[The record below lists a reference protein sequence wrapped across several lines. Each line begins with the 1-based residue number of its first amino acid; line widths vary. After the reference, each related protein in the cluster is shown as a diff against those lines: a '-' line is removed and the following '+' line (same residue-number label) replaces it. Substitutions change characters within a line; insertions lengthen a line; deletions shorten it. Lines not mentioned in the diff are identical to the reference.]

1 MTAQSTIMSLK
12 KNALQLRRNLLEM
25 VGVGKVGHLGGSS
38 SLAEIVAALYFH
50 KMKVNKNN
58 PKDENRDRFLLSK
71 GHAVLI
77 QYAALA
83 ELGYFPRTEF
93 AKVKTLAGSLQ
104 GHPDMKTPGIEAVTG
119 SLGQGLSV
127 GVGMAL
133 ALRLD
138 KKPCRV
144 YVVMGDGELSEGQL
158 WEAAMSAWKFKV
170 DNLTGIV
177 DCNKLQA
184 TGPTAEIFEIP
195 DIEKKWKAF
204 GWNVIRI
211 NGHKMEEI
219 VDALDRAEKVKGVPT
234 VIIANTVKG
243 KGFSFA
249 EGKAAFHNGSLT
261 EEQFKQAQADL
272 DAAAAAIEK
281 QAAKKPAAK
290 KAPAVKQAVKK
301 PAAAKPAGKK
311 PAAKKPAAE
320 KPVKRPAAKKP
331 AAAKPAGKKPAAKK
345 PAAKKTTAKK
355 RG

>member
-1 MTAQSTIMSLK
+1 MSDKSTITSLK
-12 KNALQLRRNLLEM
+12 KTALQLRRNLLEM
-25 VGVGKVGHLGGSS
+25 IGVGKVGHLGGSS

-50 KMKVNKNN
+50 KMKVNKDN

-83 ELGYFPRTEF
+83 ELGYFPKSEF
-93 AKVKTLAGSLQ
+93 AKVKTLAGALQ

-138 KKPCRV
+138 KKPNRV
-144 YVVMGDGELSEGQL
+144 YVIMGDGELSEGQL

-170 DNLTGIV
+170 DNLTGII

-184 TGPTAEIFEIP
+184 TGPTCEIFEIP

-204 GWNVIRI
+204 GWNVIKI
-211 NGHKMEEI
+211 NGHKMEEV
-219 VDALDRAEKVKGVPT
+219 VDALDKATKTKGVPT

-281 QAAKKPAAK
+281 EAAKKPAVK
-290 KAPAVKQAVKK
+290 KAAAV
-301 PAAAKPAGKK
+301 K
-311 PAAKKPAAE
+311 PAAKKPAGKQPADK
-320 KPVKRPAAKKP
+320 KPAAMAAAKKP
-331 AAAKPAGKKPAAKK
+331 AP
-345 PAAKKTTAKK
+345 KKTAAKK

>member
-1 MTAQSTIMSLK
+1 MTDTGTITSLK
-12 KNALQLRRNLLEM
+12 KTALQLRRNLLEM
-25 VGVGKVGHLGGSS
+25 LGVGKVGHLGGSS

-50 KMKVNKNN
+50 KMKVNRNN

-83 ELGYFPRTEF
+83 ELGYFPKSEF
-93 AKVKTLAGSLQ
+93 AKVKSLAGTLQ
-104 GHPDMKTPGIEAVTG
+104 GHPDMKIPGIEAVTG
-119 SLGQGLSV
+119 SLGQGLSI

-138 KKPCRV
+138 KKPNRV
-144 YVVMGDGELSEGQL
+144 YVIMGDGELSEGQL
-158 WEAAMSAWKFKV
+158 WEAAMAAWKFKV

-184 TGPTAEIFEIP
+184 TGPTSEIFEIP

-204 GWNVIRI
+204 GWNVIKI

-219 VDALDRAEKVKGVPT
+219 VAALDAAGKVRGVPT

-261 EEQFKQAQADL
+261 EEQFRQAQADF
-272 DAAAAAIEK
+272 DAAALAIEK
-281 QAAKKPAAK
+281 EAAKS
-290 KAPAVKQAVKK
+290 AVKK
-301 PAAAKPAGKK
+301 PAVKKAAEKK
-311 PAAKKPAAE
+311 PAAKKPALKKAAE
-320 KPVKRPAAKKP
+320 KKPIKKP
-331 AAAKPAGKKPAAKK
+331 V
-345 PAAKKTTAKK
+345 AKKTAVKKPSPKKTAAKK

>member
-1 MTAQSTIMSLK
+1 MTDKSTITSLK
-12 KNALQLRRNLLEM
+12 KTALQLRRNLLEM
-25 VGVGKVGHLGGSS
+25 IGVGKVGHLGGSS

-50 KMKVNKNN
+50 KMKVNKDN

-83 ELGYFPRTEF
+83 ELGYFPKSEF
-93 AKVKTLAGSLQ
+93 AKVKSLAGTLQ

-119 SLGQGLSV
+119 SLGQGLSIA
-127 GVGMAL
+127 VGMAL

-138 KKPCRV
+138 KKPNRV

-170 DNLTGIV
+170 DNLTGFV

-184 TGPTAEIFEIP
+184 TGPTCEIFEIP
-195 DIEKKWKAF
+195 DIAKKWKAF
-204 GWNVIRI
+204 GWNVIQI
-211 NGHKMEEI
+211 NGHRMEEV
-219 VDALDRAEKVKGVPT
+219 VDALEKAEKVKGVPT

-272 DAAAAAIEK
+272 DALAAAIEK
-281 QAAKKPAAK
+281 EAAKKPA
-290 KAPAVKQAVKK
+290 P
-301 PAAAKPAGKK
+301 
-311 PAAKKPAAE
+311 
-320 KPVKRPAAKKP
+320 
-331 AAAKPAGKKPAAKK
+331 KKPAAKK
-345 PAAKKTTAKK
+345 PAAKKPVKKPAAKKPVKKPAAKKPAVKKTANKPAPKKAAAKK